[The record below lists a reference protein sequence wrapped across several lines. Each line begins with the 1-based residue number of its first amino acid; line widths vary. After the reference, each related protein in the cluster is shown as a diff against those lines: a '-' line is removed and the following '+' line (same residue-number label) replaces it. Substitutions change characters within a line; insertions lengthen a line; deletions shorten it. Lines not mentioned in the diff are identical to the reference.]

1 MTTRVNESGNIEL
14 CSGKYGPRVKLGV
27 TLSPEDLDDLYEEAR
42 RHAKTKST
50 EDIENVREIIA
61 DAFPSRVHRDWFRSE
76 KLAHLGLSLE
86 AKDDLDN
93 TAPPTFPFL
102 NALRRKFC
110 GHDWA
115 QVHAGRRDE
124 LRMSVGGVGCFDEYL
139 SQVEGCN
146 NRLKG
151 VGNYF
156 TPAQLLTI
164 LARGITPTLT
174 AILSEQ
180 GVVINESIT
189 YKDWVTSCRDLE
201 VRFKSRLMSADRNGR
216 RGNFGTFGQS
226 NGSSNNNVPL
236 HKRTATSEPAAH
248 PNKRTSTDGSTTS
261 GPFYMRAFS
270 KMPEAMQ
277 KEQRELL
284 GRINACVKCRTAWGT
299 CASNLDKCTG
309 ATLTVPWRP
318 LTKEMVDWAIAAHKS
333 TGRPILYNAI
343 LKQANSTV
351 PVASIHATPLD
362 DISQYVEAG
371 NNRPPPV
378 AAAIYGSRVLSH
390 VARDGDLFGSFAG
403 PSFKRSGSRGSLAAR
418 AVAPVVGQRRLT
430 RDDDDEDLDWSEGS
444 ISPSPKTRRNSIDGS
459 RSDGASNVGTESGI
473 EDSQARLK
481 SSKLL
486 TIVNLHWRIPQPV
499 GLPVLSARLLSL
511 RYVILWSLV
520 FLSSHIIF
528 LLPITQ
534 PEL

>member
-14 CSGKYGPRVKLGV
+14 CSGKYGPRVKPGV
-27 TLSPEDLDDLYEEAR
+27 ILSPEDLDDRYEEAR
-42 RHAKTKST
+42 RHAKTKAT
-50 EDIENVREIIA
+50 KDIENVREIIA
-61 DAFPSRVHRDWFRSE
+61 DAFPSRVHRDWFHSE
-76 KLAHLGLSLE
+76 KLGHLGLALE
-86 AKDDLDN
+86 SKDALDE

-102 NALRRKFC
+102 DALRRKFC

-201 VRFKSRLMSADRNGR
+201 VHFKSRLMSGNGR
-216 RGNFGTFGQS
+216 CGNFGSFAQNNS
-226 NGSSNNNVPL
+226 SSNNNVPA
-236 HKRTATSEPAAH
+236 HKRMATSEPATH
-248 PNKRTSTDGSTTS
+248 PNKRASSDTLSSS

-299 CASNLDKCTG
+299 CASNLEKCTG
-309 ATLTVPWRP
+309 ATLSVPWRP
-318 LTKEMVDWAIAAHKS
+318 LTKEMVEWAIAAHKS

-343 LKQANSTV
+343 LKQASSTSAI
-351 PVASIHATPLD
+351 ASVHGAPLD
-362 DISQYVEAG
+362 DISQYVDVG
-371 NNRPPPV
+371 PSRPPPV
-378 AAAIYGSRVLSH
+378 AAAIYGSRSITH
-390 VARDGDLFGSFAG
+390 IARDGDLFGTILQAFEFCFG
-403 PSFKRSGSRGSLAAR
+403 PSFCSCCCSCCR
-418 AVAPVVGQRRLT
+418 PT
-430 RDDDDEDLDWSEGS
+430 
-444 ISPSPKTRRNSIDGS
+444 T
-459 RSDGASNVGTESGI
+459 
-473 EDSQARLK
+473 
-481 SSKLL
+481 
-486 TIVNLHWRIPQPV
+486 
-499 GLPVLSARLLSL
+499 
-511 RYVILWSLV
+511 
-520 FLSSHIIF
+520 SHA
-528 LLPITQ
+528 
-534 PEL
+534 